1 MFTENPMKGI
11 LKCDCCGFEQQVYN
25 NINQPVRY
33 NFHMVETSNL
43 IQPMLE
49 TTKDKNFIKE
59 ALIRKLFLCDNCY
72 KYVDETFK
80 KLNDKK

>member
-1 MFTENPMKGI
+1 
-11 LKCDCCGFEQQVYN
+11 
-25 NINQPVRY
+25 
-33 NFHMVETSNL
+33 MVETSNL

-72 KYVDETFK
+72 KYVDETIK